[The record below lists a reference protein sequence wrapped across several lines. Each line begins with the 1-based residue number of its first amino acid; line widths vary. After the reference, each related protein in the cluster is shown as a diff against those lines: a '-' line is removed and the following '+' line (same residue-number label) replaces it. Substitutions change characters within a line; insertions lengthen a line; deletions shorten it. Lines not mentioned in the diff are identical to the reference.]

1 MTAPAIAATLCVASF
16 PVFLFTA
23 NGVAAIGNRIRY
35 RRVGGIRFLRI
46 GRLQMTFSV
55 ARESV

>member
-1 MTAPAIAATLCVASF
+1 MTSPAIAATLCVASL
-16 PVFLFTA
+16 PVFLFTS
-23 NGVAAIGNRIRY
+23 NGVAAVAGAIRY

-46 GRLQMTFSV
+46 GRLQLTFSI